1 MNDPNALDR
10 LQRKTQLLQDRV
22 TLLEEENAALAG
34 MLRERGVDVHRPSH
48 IHVDL
53 PAALTEPAAGN
64 AAELALMSG
73 KEKKLFEE
81 LSTGDAVLLLLLSE
95 AMVDVGRWFWR
106 SRLWLY
112 ATPTEL
118 VAFAA
123 GRHAFVFYR
132 DAIIQAGRTGRRWS
146 PGEGS
151 GECRRSLD
159 PRTIGRCL
167 TPTRSSCWEPET
179 EGDMLVRDYF
189 EIPMAVDSVV
199 ARVTDASVWRAAL
212 TEIAGSS
219 AVLDRGFVTYSNEAK
234 REILGV
240 PPDILETFGAVSV
253 ATAWAMARPS
263 CRAMCSA

>member
-123 GRHAFVFYR
+123 GRHAFVQRIPFKH
-132 DAIIQAGRTGRRWS
+132 IQESLYNHVTGELVLAPDRKFARAQIALS
-146 PGEGS
+146 P
-151 GECRRSLD
+151 
-159 PRTIGRCL
+159 
-167 TPTRSSCWEPET
+167 
-179 EGDMLVRDYF
+179 
-189 EIPMAVDSVV
+189 A
-199 ARVTDASVWRAAL
+199 
-212 TEIAGSS
+212 
-219 AVLDRGFVTYSNEAK
+219 EAYQFLAQ
-234 REILGV
+234 IYG
-240 PPDILETFGAVSV
+240 GNHA
-253 ATAWAMARPS
+253 
-263 CRAMCSA
+263 